1 MCGKVIKLVSNESAY
16 LQVAKQE
23 PSKPSK
29 PSKIE
34 LLFKPSLTPKKLF
47 VASHFDSI
55 LVSKF
60 KLLLNFIN
68 LLSV

>member
-23 PSKPSK
+23 PSK